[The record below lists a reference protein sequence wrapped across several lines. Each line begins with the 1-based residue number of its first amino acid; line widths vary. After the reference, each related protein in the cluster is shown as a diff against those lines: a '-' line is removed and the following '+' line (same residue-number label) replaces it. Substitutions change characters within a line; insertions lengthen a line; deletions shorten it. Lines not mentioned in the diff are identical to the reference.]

1 MIAVLRRIVIVSFCW
16 MTAAY
21 AWLAASPFSYQEFI
35 RPKMFGIGVF
45 AALHAALFWPWL
57 ACAFVELRATATARS
72 VRVFVVFWAIIGFRL
87 TVAPVLPRLRDDN
100 LSILVGI
107 VALAPLVWTS
117 ILSHVRARPFLTS
130 QRLSENEKE
139 RESDDGRWFL
149 VAVASGLF
157 AAVASGALTPIAMR
171 GQFEPDLLTLGLAV
185 GLVWNAAYH
194 AAIFCA
200 AFLSLIVLVRVT
212 ADGSFATQYACVA
225 AFVTLALG
233 VFVRK
238 TVCDALGFDARTGAA
253 VAAAA
258 AVAIAS
264 TWTELRLERWSST
277 FGVGAR
283 LTTALDLFF
292 APAPEAAGSVRRLT
306 ISLALLALLF
316 YGIGAASR
324 VIDWD
329 FLLLKVGVGV
339 LWIATFDA
347 VARAMPRV
355 RLPAAVI
362 VAGCLVPLFAWTAD
376 ARIQKRVP
384 DWIGD
389 PVFSVRR
396 VLNRY
401 TVYNAAFRA
410 AEAALHP
417 PVLEAFDA
425 FVRGRSGLSTYV
437 SIEPVQQDFVPPP
450 LPAAPS
456 PPPNIFVFVVDSL
469 RPDYLSPYDARV
481 TFTPRIAEF
490 ARESA
495 VFRNTFTR
503 YGGTGLSLPSIW
515 TGSVGVHKQYVTPFH
530 PMNTLEKLLAA
541 NRYQRVMSLDVIMEP
556 LLRPD
561 ASTIQLDRGIGTMD
575 FQLCRTLDEMQQ
587 KFPAAGAPPVFGY
600 SLPQDLHVSNIV
612 KGSVPPGEAYPGF
625 YAPYAARV
633 RRIDGCFG
641 RFVDFLKR
649 RGVYDNSLVVLT
661 ADHGEMLGED
671 GRWGHVYFMF
681 PPILEVPL
689 IVHLPAEL
697 RAQTPDLGAIS
708 FLTDVSPTLYA
719 SLGYRPKPSNPLM
732 GEALLGPDA
741 FDPASRRR
749 GVYVLA
755 ASYSAVYAV
764 VRRNGHRVYIT
775 DAVKGEDYAY
785 DRDASGVW
793 HSVSVSDGRRAVEQ
807 RVIREHLDQI
817 WRVYKVVQ

>member
-1 MIAVLRRIVIVSFCW
+1 MMGAMRRTIVVAFCW
-16 MTAAY
+16 LTAAY

-35 RPKMFGIGVF
+35 RAKMFGIGVF
-45 AALHAALFWPWL
+45 AMWHAAFFWAWL
-57 ACAFVELRATATARS
+57 ACAFLELRRAGTPRS
-72 VRVFVVFWAIIGFRL
+72 VRVFSWFWAIVGIRL
-87 TVAPVLPRLRDDN
+87 TVVPVLPRLRDDN
-100 LSILVGI
+100 VSIFVGI
-107 VALAPLVWTS
+107 VALAPLVWLS
-117 ILSHVRARPFLTS
+117 ILEHVRARSFLAS
-130 QRLSENEKE
+130 QRLAQNEEE
-139 RESDDGRWFL
+139 RASDDGRWFL

-171 GQFEPDLLTLGLAV
+171 GQFEPDLLTLGLVV

-194 AAIFCA
+194 ASIFCA
-200 AFLSLIVLVRVT
+200 AFLAMIVLVRLT
-212 ADGSFATQYACVA
+212 ANRSFATQYACVA
-225 AFVTLALG
+225 AFVTLVLA

-238 TVCDALGFDARTGAA
+238 TVGDALGFDARTGGV

-258 AVAIAS
+258 AVAIAA
-264 TWTELRLERWSST
+264 TWTEVRLERWSSH
-277 FGVGAR
+277 GAR

-292 APAPEAAGSVRRLT
+292 APAPEAAVDVRRLT
-306 ISLALLALLF
+306 IALALLALLF

-329 FLLLKVGVGV
+329 FLMLKLGVGV

-347 VARAMPRV
+347 VARSMPRV
-355 RLPAAVI
+355 RLHAAVI
-362 VAGCLVPLFAWTAD
+362 ATGCLIPLLVWTAD
-376 ARIQKRVP
+376 ARIQKRMP
-384 DWIGD
+384 GWIGD

-401 TVYNAAFRA
+401 AVYNPEFRA
-410 AEAALHP
+410 AEAVLHP
-417 PVLEAFDA
+417 PAPEAFDA
-425 FVRGRSGLSTYV
+425 FVRARSGLSTYV
-437 SIEPVQQDFVPPP
+437 PVEPVDQDFVPPP
-450 LPAAPS
+450 MPAAPA
-456 PPPNIFVFVVDSL
+456 PPNIFVFVVDSL
-469 RPDYLSPYDARV
+469 RPDYLAPYDARV

-490 ARESA
+490 AREST
-495 VFRNTFTR
+495 VFRNTFTK

-515 TGSVGVHKQYVTPFH
+515 TGAVGVHKQYVTPFH

-541 NRYQRVMSLDVIMEP
+541 NRYQRVMSVDVIMEP

-561 ASTIQLDRGIGTMD
+561 PSTIQLDRGVGTMD
-575 FQLCRTLDEMQQ
+575 FELCRTLDEMQQ
-587 KFPAAGAPPVFGY
+587 KYPAADAPPVFGY

-612 KGSVPPGEAYPGF
+612 KGSVPRGETYPGF
-625 YAPYAARV
+625 YAPYAWRV
-633 RRIDGCFG
+633 HRIDGCFG

-649 RGVYDNSLVVLT
+649 RGIYDRSVVVLT
-661 ADHGEMLGED
+661 ADHGEMLGEE

-681 PPILEVPL
+681 PPILAVPL
-689 IVHLPAEL
+689 IVHVPAEL
-697 RAQTPDLGAIS
+697 RGQTPDLGAIS

-732 GEALLGPDA
+732 GEPLFGPGA

-749 GVYVLA
+749 GVFVLA

-793 HSVSVSDGRRAVEQ
+793 HSMSVSDGRRAVEQ